1 MKGILPVVLLVLL
14 VIMTGCKK
22 RDITAKGPT
31 DVRIHNQTGQVLDE
45 VTVTVTDD
53 PAYVKR
59 VHNYGNVIPGGY
71 TEYFRFDIAHTEADI
86 TVRIGNQTYST
97 PATQFDYLAYIGPD
111 RITYRLTI
119 ADAVNRVL
127 EIETVIEEPID
138 DLK

>member
-1 MKGILPVVLLVLL
+1 MKGKLPVVLLVLF

-31 DVRIHNQTGQVLDE
+31 DVRIHNQTGQTLEE

-53 PAYVKR
+53 PAYLKR
-59 VHNYGNVIPGGY
+59 VHNYGTVIPGGY

-86 TVRIGNQTYST
+86 TVRIGEVNYST
-97 PATQFDYLAYIGPD
+97 PATQFDYLTYIGPD

-119 ADAVNRVL
+119 ADPGNRVL
-127 EIETVIEEPID
+127 NIDTVIEEPID
-138 DLK
+138 DL

>member
-1 MKGILPVVLLVLL
+1 MRGKLHVVLLVLL

-119 ADAVNRVL
+119 ADAVNRIL

-138 DLK
+138 DL